1 MVHGQPGAKRFPI
14 TLPGKCWNRD
24 ADIFFIYI
32 YLFFFLYI
40 YLNCFLI
47 YMYFLLQSFLNHLFF
62 H

>member
-32 YLFFFLYI
+32 YFFFYI
-40 YLNCFLI
+40 YLFE
-47 YMYFLLQSFLNHLFF
+47 LFF
-62 H
+62 NIYVFSASVFP